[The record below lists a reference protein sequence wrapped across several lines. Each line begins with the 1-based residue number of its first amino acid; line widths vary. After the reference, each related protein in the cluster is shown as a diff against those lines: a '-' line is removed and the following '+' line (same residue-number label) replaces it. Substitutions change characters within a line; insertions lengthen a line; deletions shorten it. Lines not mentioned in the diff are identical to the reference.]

1 MAGYT
6 SKSKPPKVKVGRT
19 QRKILNTVR
28 GNPGISIQGVATKIE
43 GQKASRGSDRSG
55 QIRQTINS
63 MASRGGLNVT
73 GRPGK
78 LSTPKKRRVKKGK

>member
-1 MAGYT
+1 MAKRV

-28 GNPGISIQGVATKIE
+28 RNPGISIQGVATKIE

-55 QIRQTINS
+55 QIRSTINNIT
-63 MASRGGLNVT
+63 SRGGLKV
-73 GRPGK
+73 
-78 LSTPKKRRVKKGK
+78 